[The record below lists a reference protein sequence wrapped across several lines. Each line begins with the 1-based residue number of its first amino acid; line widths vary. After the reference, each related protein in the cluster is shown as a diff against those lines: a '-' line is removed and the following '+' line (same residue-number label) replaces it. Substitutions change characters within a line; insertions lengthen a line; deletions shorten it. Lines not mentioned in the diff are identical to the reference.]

1 MLAGV
6 WTCFL
11 TTIATITANSN
22 NEVYHAMPEPESV
35 ATTELHHFLG
45 AVPLANQ
52 VTRFTLW
59 APAHQRVAVS
69 LVDQSRTVE
78 MSPGKGGY
86 HTVEIEGVGP
96 GDRYFYK
103 LTDGNHRPDPA
114 SRYQGDGVHGPSQVV
129 QRDFDWSDQAWQA
142 IPVQNFII
150 YELHVGTFT
159 DGGTFCQAI
168 DRLDELVDLGIT
180 AIELMPV
187 ADAAG
192 RWNWGY
198 DGVCLFAPNHNYGTP
213 DDLKRLVDAAH
224 AKGLAVILDVVY
236 NHLGPEGNYWGQF
249 GPYLSPK
256 HATPWGDA
264 PNFDCP
270 NHGRELRRL
279 VIANAI
285 HWYDDFHVDALRV
298 DAIHCMKDDSEPH
311 VVVEL
316 SQAIQSWASQ
326 TGRQA
331 TLIAESNVYNSE
343 MLTPQSQGGIGFDA
357 QWCDDFLHSVLA
369 VVRPDQQLCHRSYKP
384 LTDLDQTLR
393 MGYVY
398 QGSLREPA
406 SRRSPTSRV
415 DTSGLIYSI
424 QNHDFIGNH
433 PHGQRLHQLTTPE
446 TQAAAATL
454 LILVPAIPMLF
465 MGEEFCSDNPFRFFV
480 DFGDQHLRDA
490 VDSGRRQE
498 YPQHDWDSGLLP
510 TDERTFAESKI
521 GPADSGNLSIRKWY
535 QSLIQTRKAWQASG
549 LLCDQNLTVETDLD
563 QGIFQLIYRSDRESA
578 IATVRLTAGERA
590 TKQWTIPLADDIL
603 LNSRPNEVSLQSNH
617 AVVSF
622 VQHEPK

>member
-1 MLAGV
+1 MFAGV
-6 WTCFL
+6 WTRIL
-11 TTIATITANSN
+11 TTSATIIAFSN
-22 NEVYHAMPEPESV
+22 YEVYHAMPEPESV
-35 ATTELHHFLG
+35 AVTELHHFLG
-45 AVPLANQ
+45 AVPLDNQ

-59 APAHQRVAVS
+59 APAHKQVAVS
-69 LVDQSRTVE
+69 LVDQNRIVE
-78 MSPGKGGY
+78 MSPAKSGY
-86 HTVEIEGVGP
+86 HTAEIAGVGP
-96 GDRYFYK
+96 GDRYLYR
-103 LTDGNHRPDPA
+103 LTGGNHRPDPA
-114 SRYQGDGVHGPSQVV
+114 SRYQEDGVHGPSQVV
-129 QRDFDWSDQAWQA
+129 RRQFAWSDQSWNA
-142 IPVQNFII
+142 IPHQKFII

-159 DGGTFCQAI
+159 KDGTFCKAI

-198 DGVCLFAPNHNYGTP
+198 DGVYLFAPNHNYGTP

-224 AKGLAVILDVVY
+224 TKGLAVILDVVY
-236 NHLGPEGNYWGQF
+236 NHLGPEGNYLGQF

-270 NHGRELRRL
+270 HHGGELRRFM
-279 VIANAI
+279 IANAI
-285 HWYDDFHVDALRV
+285 HWYDDFHIDALRV
-298 DAIHCMKDDSEPH
+298 DAIHCMKDESEQH

-331 TLIAESNVYNSE
+331 ALIAESNVYNPE
-343 MLTPQSQGGIGFDA
+343 MLTPRSKGGIGFDA

-369 VVRPDQQLCHRSYKP
+369 VVRPDQHLCHRSYKP

-393 MGYVY
+393 LGYVY
-398 QGSLREPA
+398 QGSMREPA
-406 SRRSPTSRV
+406 SRQSPTSRV

-446 TQAAAATL
+446 TQAAAAAL
-454 LILVPAIPMLF
+454 LILSPAIPMLF
-465 MGEEFCSDNPFRFFV
+465 MGEEFCSDHPFRFFV

-490 VDSGRRQE
+490 VDRGRRHE
-498 YPQHDWDSGLLP
+498 YPQHDWNSGLLP

-521 GPADSGNLSIRKWY
+521 GPADTGNLSMRKWY
-535 QSLIQTRKAWQASG
+535 QSLIQTRKDWQASG
-549 LLCDQNLTVETDLD
+549 LLCDANLIVETDLD
-563 QGIFQLIYRSDRESA
+563 QGIFQLIYRSDLDSA
-578 IATVRLTAGERA
+578 IVTARLTPDERA
-590 TKQWTIPLADDIL
+590 ARPLAIPLANDIL
-603 LNSRPNEVSLQSNH
+603 LNSRPNESTLQPNH

-622 VQHEPK
+622 RRQTHR